1 MKTTKVKRK
10 LEQGSGLT
18 EYALILV
25 LIAIA
30 AITAMTALGDR
41 IAAVLNQVA
50 GTIGGI

>member
-1 MKTTKVKRK
+1 MKTRNTKRQ